1 VALQAFYSPHRIV
14 TAKKSI
20 EAKMQV
26 VLLLILKATQE
37 KGTCLI
43 LVDNTAIWRTT
54 TGNATEGGALPEN
67 IITFNSEPVVTT
79 GSFVFNTEVNYRNA
93 TPENPRVA
101 GQINEVQDMGLQ
113 GIDVQITGQ
122 LRQTSDTD
130 GDLAHLVTWL
140 QEDKTLQDDFPKGRF
155 GLRMNDMPQFN
166 ITPALT
172 FGYVLAQARII
183 RDGEYKQKAGVVITL
198 RFSGDPVGLG
208 T

>member
-1 VALQAFYSPHRIV
+1 
-14 TAKKSI
+14 
-20 EAKMQV
+20 M
-26 VLLLILKATQE
+26 LLLILKATQE
-37 KGTCLI
+37 EGTCLI
-43 LVDNTAIWRTT
+43 LVDNTAIWRATT
-54 TGNATEGGALPEN
+54 AQGANEGDALSVN
-67 IITFNSEPVVTT
+67 IITFNSEPVITT
-79 GSFVFNTEVNYRNA
+79 GSFVFNTEVNYRNS

-140 QEDKTLQDDFPKGRF
+140 QEDKTLQDSFPKGRF
-155 GLRMNDMPQFN
+155 GLRMDDMPQFN
-166 ITPALT
+166 ITPDT
-172 FGYVLAQARII
+172 NFGYVLAQARII